1 MLKIGNPAPDFELQD
16 QSGTTITLERIL
28 SNGELILY
36 FYPADFSPVCTKE
49 ACVFRDSFA
58 GLEEVGTQIV
68 GIRPQ
73 SFESHQ
79 RFAKSFSI
87 PFPLLSDPGKKAIR
101 AYGVDGPLGFG
112 VRRVTFLIDQ
122 AKIVR
127 NRVVSDL
134 FLDSHTDL
142 IRKTISGHKAMG
154 SE

>member
-1 MLKIGNPAPDFELQD
+1 MLKINNPAPEFELKD
-16 QSGTTITLERIL
+16 QSGKIVTLDQL
-28 SNGELILY
+28 LADGELILY

-68 GIRPQ
+68 GISPQ

-87 PFPLLSDPGKKAIR
+87 PFPLLSDPSKKAIR

-112 VRRVTFLIDQ
+112 VRRATFLIDQ
-122 AKIVR
+122 SKIVR

-134 FLDSHTDL
+134 FLESHTDL
-142 IRKTISGHKAMG
+142 IRKTISGHKAA
-154 SE
+154 